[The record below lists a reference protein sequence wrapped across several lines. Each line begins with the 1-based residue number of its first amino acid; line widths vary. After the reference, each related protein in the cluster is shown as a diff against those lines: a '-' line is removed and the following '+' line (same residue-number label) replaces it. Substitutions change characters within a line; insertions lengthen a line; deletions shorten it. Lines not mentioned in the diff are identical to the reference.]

1 MSCYITYK
9 GKNYTQE
16 DFIDFLRSQIPSSS
30 TPNNPAE
37 FTNHSGGAYNN
48 NKDIDPQTGRNFRT
62 NTSGQSTNE
71 NKATISKPQVKPVT
85 KDTAAK
91 IKSLFDTQGFIE
103 IDTANKTNKELIV
116 IISNYVL
123 EELGHVTPQKKLEAV
138 QSGFKLSNYITTE
151 EISPT
156 RTRVKTNMRNLLK
169 DEVEDT
175 PISLGGINFTSSG
188 DSYAKDAFTCK

>member
-16 DFIDFLRSQIPSSS
+16 DFLDFLKTQISAKTFNEPKEGSKQEIEGFKNYVNSTSS
-30 TPNNPAE
+30 
-37 FTNHSGGAYNN
+37 
-48 NKDIDPQTGRNFRT
+48 K
-62 NTSGQSTNE
+62 NE
-71 NKATISKPQVKPVT
+71 TSKPQVKPVT

-175 PISLGGINFTSSG
+175 PISLGGINFTSNG